1 MSPLWT
7 RCCCS
12 SGGVKA
18 AAVAQCLRPRGGPL
32 RSGHAWGG
40 HPLRSG
46 HALGGHPL
54 PSDIA
59 GGSLRGPAA
68 GRARPAAGPWRR
80 GSHAARG
87 SPADVQTWWWWTV
100 SIAPRMAGLAGTPMG
115 AQSRLWARGF
125 TTQRGEVAEKPAVGT
140 AAQQAQAAGSTK
152 KPDPPIAES
161 VGTPSKAQ
169 QLKRVFKEY
178 GAVGVVFHI
187 SISLVSL
194 GICYLAVSSGLD
206 VEALLR
212 KLGVGEAF
220 LSSRAATGTSTFVL
234 AYAMHKVMA
243 PARISITLVSVP
255 LLVRYLRRVGL
266 FRPPVP
272 KP

>member
-7 RCCCS
+7 KCF
-12 SGGVKA
+12 SGGVGKA
-18 AAVAQCLRPRGGPL
+18 ATVARCLRPHGGPL

-46 HALGGHPL
+46 HELGGHPL
-54 PSDIA
+54 PSDIV
-59 GGSLRGPAA
+59 GGHPLRS
-68 GRARPAAGPWRR
+68 AAGPGRR
-80 GSHAARG
+80 GVHAKWDSAADAR
-87 SPADVQTWWWWTV
+87 TCWWWTV

-125 TTQRGEVAEKPAVGT
+125 TTQRGDVAEKPAVGT

-187 SISLVSL
+187 SISLISL